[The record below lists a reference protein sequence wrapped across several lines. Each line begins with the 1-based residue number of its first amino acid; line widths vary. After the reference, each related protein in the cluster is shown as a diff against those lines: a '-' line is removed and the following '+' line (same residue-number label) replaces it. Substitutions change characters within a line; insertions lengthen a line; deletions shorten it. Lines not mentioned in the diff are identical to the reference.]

1 MILTEKGDAIAIS
14 DLVHCH
20 TCPVRYYF
28 DRNEPVTESDRYA
41 VCKQLSYHLG
51 TPLDSGVIWNEVS
64 TVRPNIDPLLRSFLD
79 SCISA
84 CNGTAWNPAT
94 QHDVRVVSEKYGI
107 VGMVDR
113 IAADGAFSI
122 IRASG
127 ALPYG
132 TYHADRLRIAGC
144 AICLHEMTG
153 KEGDGGFVEYIPEGV
168 SRFHTVQPRDRRQL
182 LATLHKVKSIRE
194 GEVPHQPLNAPC
206 ARCKYK
212 QRCESS
218 GGRRLSDLM

>member
-1 MILTEKGDAIAIS
+1 
-14 DLVHCH
+14 VHCH

-51 TPLDSGVIWNEVS
+51 TPLDSDVIWNEVS
-64 TVRPNIDPLLRSFLD
+64 TVRPKIDPMLRSFLD

-84 CNGTAWNPAT
+84 CNGNAWNSAT

-113 IAADGAFSI
+113 IAADGKFSI

-132 TYHADRLRIAGC
+132 TYSADRLRIAGC

-153 KEGDGGFVEYIPEGV
+153 NEGDGGFVEYIPDGV
-168 SRFHTVQPRDRRQL
+168 SRFHAVQPRDRRQL
-182 LATLHKVKSIRE
+182 LATLHKVKSIRD
-194 GEVPHQPLNAPC
+194 GEVPSHPLNAPC
-206 ARCKYK
+206 NRCRYRE
-212 QRCESS
+212 RCESS
-218 GGRRLSDLM
+218 SGRRLSDLM